1 MKVEQPETPGAEL
14 PAAIVRKIHGS
25 LAAQGLMRHLQARI
39 LKLAPGVCEIELPF
53 SDKVSQQ
60 HGYFHGGAIGALADI
75 AGGYAGYTTIGAD
88 DGILTVEYKLN
99 ILAPGVGE
107 RLIGRGRVLR
117 AGRTLTVTAADI
129 VAVKDGAEK
138 LVAVMQQTLFTMA
151 GIEPAQRYAN
161 TEETTR

>member
-1 MKVEQPETPGAEL
+1 MHVEPPAAGEL

-39 LKLAPGVCEIELPF
+39 VRLAPGECEIELPF

-75 AGGYAGYTTIGAD
+75 AGGYAGYTAIGID

-99 ILAPGVGE
+99 LMAPGIGE

-129 VAVKDGAEK
+129 VAVQAGEEK
-138 LVAVMQQTLFTMA
+138 LVAVMQQTLFTMP
-151 GIEPAQRYAN
+151 GIEPAQRYAAN
-161 TEETTR
+161 QETAP